1 MRSFATSMGVAAL
14 QSAGRWEVLL
24 RAQGDMS
31 KILIMTKRKR
41 QNSAW
46 LHLFLLSVLPL
57 SVLAQAPVMPDYVI
71 GPGDTLDVTVYR
83 NQDLSRTVPVRPD
96 GKISTP
102 LVENMVAV
110 GKTPSM
116 LARDIEKVLSEYVR
130 SPQVNVIV
138 TQALSASSQV
148 EIVGQV
154 QHPQAMAY
162 RAGLTVL
169 DVLLASGGL
178 SEYAAGNRATLKR
191 TVNGKAE
198 QINIKLDRLVNK
210 GDTTQNLPLQPG
222 DIIFVPQSRF

>member
-1 MRSFATSMGVAAL
+1 
-14 QSAGRWEVLL
+14 
-24 RAQGDMS
+24 MS

-41 QNSAW
+41 QNPAW

-169 DVLLASGGL
+169 DVLLAAGGL

-198 QINIKLDRLVNK
+198 QIKIKLDRLVNK